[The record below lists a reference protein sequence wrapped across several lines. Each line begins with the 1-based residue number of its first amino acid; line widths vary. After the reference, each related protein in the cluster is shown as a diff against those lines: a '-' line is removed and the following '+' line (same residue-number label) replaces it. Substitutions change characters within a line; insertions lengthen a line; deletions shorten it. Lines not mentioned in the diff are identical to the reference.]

1 MPRLTQVLIA
11 GVLLLIQGSVYAQN
25 IFSSPY
31 SVYGVGMINN
41 RTSSLNRSMGGVGIA
56 VQDDYNLNPVNPAS
70 YGAISSPITHIY
82 EIGLYVESNRYLTTS
97 KAESKSSGGITNI
110 NYWFKF
116 SKWWSAS
123 AGLAPYSSVGYKI
136 NTTREL
142 GAASNVDYT
151 YDGSGNLNQLYI
163 GNSFNVVKNLSLG
176 VNLSYIFGSI
186 TKNESIEIPSQSS
199 VLTYE
204 NQVVARKVH
213 ADFGLQYR
221 INLKKRALVVGLVAD
236 NGIKFNG
243 SQKST
248 LYDEN
253 ADTLTSDNGDK
264 LKYKLPASYGVGLA
278 LHSKRSIIAA
288 DLKFEKWTSASF
300 SDQELTFED
309 SWKFGLGYLYKGN
322 PNAESYLGLASLRAG
337 FYTQNYPIKLDGTNF
352 LTWGLSA
359 GISLPVFDGKSA
371 VNLTYSYDRI
381 GTTSNNLILQNSQKI
396 MIDVVIRDLW
406 GIKRKFD

>member
-1 MPRLTQVLIA
+1 
-11 GVLLLIQGSVYAQN
+11 
-25 IFSSPY
+25 
-31 SVYGVGMINN
+31 
-41 RTSSLNRSMGGVGIA
+41 MGGVGIA
-56 VQDDYNLNPVNPAS
+56 VQDDYNLNPINPAS

-82 EIGLYVESNRYLTTS
+82 EIGLYIESNRYLTTS
-97 KAESKSSGGITNI
+97 KAESKSTGGITNI

-123 AGLAPYSSVGYKI
+123 AGLAPYSSVGYNI
-136 NTTREL
+136 STTREL
-142 GAASNVDYT
+142 GAASNVNYT
-151 YDGSGNLNQLYI
+151 YDGSGNLNQLYL

-176 VNLSYIFGSI
+176 VNVSYIFGSI

-221 INLKKRALVVGLVAD
+221 IRLNNRALVLGLVAD

-243 SQKST
+243 SQKSK
-248 LYDEN
+248 LYDESE
-253 ADTLTSDNGDK
+253 TGDD
-264 LKYKLPASYGVGLA
+264 LKYKLPASAGVGLA

-300 SDQELTFED
+300 SGQELNFED

-371 VNLTYSYDRI
+371 INLTYSYDKL
-381 GTTSNNLILQNSQKI
+381 GTTNNNLILQNSQKI

-406 GIKRKFD
+406 GIRRKFD

>member
-1 MPRLTQVLIA
+1 
-11 GVLLLIQGSVYAQN
+11 
-25 IFSSPY
+25 
-31 SVYGVGMINN
+31 
-41 RTSSLNRSMGGVGIA
+41 MGGVGIA
-56 VQDDYNLNPVNPAS
+56 VQDDYNLNPINPAS

-82 EIGLYVESNRYLTTS
+82 EIGLYIESNRYLTTS
-97 KAESKSSGGITNI
+97 KAESKSTGGITNI

-123 AGLAPYSSVGYKI
+123 AGLAPYSSVGYNI
-136 NTTREL
+136 STTREL
-142 GAASNVDYT
+142 GAASNVNYT
-151 YDGSGNLNQLYI
+151 YDGSGNLNQLYL

-176 VNLSYIFGSI
+176 VNVSYIFGSI

-221 INLKKRALVVGLVAD
+221 IRLNNRALVLGLVAD

-243 SQKST
+243 SQKSK

-253 ADTLTSDNGDK
+253 ADTLSSETGDD
-264 LKYKLPASYGVGLA
+264 LKYKLPASAGVGLA

-300 SDQELTFED
+300 SGQELNFED

-371 VNLTYSYDRI
+371 INLTYSYDKL
-381 GTTSNNLILQNSQKI
+381 GTTNNNLILQNSQKI

-406 GIKRKFD
+406 GIRRKFD